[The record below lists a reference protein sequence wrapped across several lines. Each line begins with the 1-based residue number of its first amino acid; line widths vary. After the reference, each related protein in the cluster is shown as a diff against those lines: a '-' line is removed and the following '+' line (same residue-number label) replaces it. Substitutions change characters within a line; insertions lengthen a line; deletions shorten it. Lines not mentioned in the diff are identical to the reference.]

1 MVIKRVTYLGVLL
14 ATAAVLT
21 AGARAQAGTKKRSL
35 RIVLVDVDKVLQEYK
50 KGNDCYA
57 QIRKELEPLIRSL
70 REQARDINDEKR
82 RLLANPRTD
91 PVEFLKKKQALE
103 LKLAKIKR
111 DEKTFLDKKTKKE
124 IEAMMEVWNDAI
136 AAVSKY
142 AKENGIDLVLKQ
154 QVRTSKPRLK
164 ATFYRNVAARTVLY
178 AAAHLDITDKIV
190 KQLNA
195 DYERGRNK
203 AKG

>member
-1 MVIKRVTYLGVLL
+1 MVTKHVTCLGVLL
-14 ATAAVLT
+14 AATTVLAT
-21 AGARAQAGTKKRSL
+21 GAQAQAGTKKYAL

-50 KGNDCYA
+50 KGNDLYE
-57 QIRKELEPLIRSL
+57 QIREALEPQLKSL
-70 REQARDINDEKR
+70 RQKAQTIGEEQR
-82 RLLANPRTD
+82 RLVADPRTD
-91 PVEFLKKKQALE
+91 PVEFLSKKQNLE
-103 LKLAKIKR
+103 LKMAQIKR
-111 DEKTFLDKKTKKE
+111 DEKAFIAKKTEKE

-190 KQLNA
+190 KQLNS
-195 DYERGRNK
+195 DYERGRNNP
-203 AKG
+203 KG